1 AAKSAMTKAC
11 VAGSSLGG
19 ACSAFNNFSSL
30 GVLGALGGGA
40 TSASGRLALGI
51 SVADKVATMTVRE
64 LGHKASAS
72 KATVGDEIKK
82 LPADTTGAIAFGDV
96 STGIDQAF
104 TSIGTAFGAVFGAG
118 MSASASGGMAYASAM
133 APTPMSSGATDGLVY
148 GSAAPSM
155 APGVMTSAMAAM
167 PSAFPAAVPSGPA
180 DASVMPGLTMQQ
192 DVTQFD
198 PTKAITDSLKQV
210 TGLTFPGDFTALLGD
225 RSVVAV
231 GDVPLS
237 ASSLKDLQVGIRS
250 HPQDLGKAQTLAQTL
265 IQHVSSTGI
274 PFTLATK
281 TAGDDFV
288 LASSQSYADALA
300 GTGKLGDSA
309 QFADAMGD
317 LSGAHFAAYV
327 DLSKFTGILS
337 ATRQKA
343 YSGFKALGI
352 VERTDGADAVIQLKL
367 LAG

>member
-1 AAKSAMTKAC
+1 
-11 VAGSSLGG
+11 
-19 ACSAFNNFSSL
+19 
-30 GVLGALGGGA
+30 
-40 TSASGRLALGI
+40 
-51 SVADKVATMTVRE
+51 
-64 LGHKASAS
+64 
-72 KATVGDEIKK
+72 
-82 LPADTTGAIAFGDV
+82 
-96 STGIDQAF
+96 
-104 TSIGTAFGAVFGAG
+104 
-118 MSASASGGMAYASAM
+118 
-133 APTPMSSGATDGLVY
+133 
-148 GSAAPSM
+148 
-155 APGVMTSAMAAM
+155 
-167 PSAFPAAVPSGPA
+167 
-180 DASVMPGLTMQQ
+180 
-192 DVTQFD
+192 D